1 MDRGVTTM
9 ITRIIN
15 FLTGNNDTTFEN
27 IMKTFT
33 KARNNLEKLYD
44 ARTKEIEDLKDRMA
58 NAQTDQIRTDNA
70 RTKLKELLGE

>member
-1 MDRGVTTM
+1 M